1 MQWGEQSVS
10 SPGYFDISFNIAF
23 SSVGYVNAISA
34 KDATDDIYCHQLV
47 SKDTTSARIHDAN
60 AGTSNT
66 KFLWFAIGY

>member
-1 MQWGEQSVS
+1 M
-10 SPGYFDISFNIAF
+10 
-23 SSVGYVNAISA
+23 GYVNAISE

-60 AGTSNT
+60 ASAIGT